1 MIWELIPSN
10 RKMAMSHAVRTV
22 VGITNV
28 IPKYTAIR
36 TGKRRLGTLASVR
49 KVRPIRIPEMVAPSA
64 GTRGR
69 ENIEVTGYSSK
80 GLASGTA

>member
-1 MIWELIPSN
+1 
-10 RKMAMSHAVRTV
+10 MAMSHGVRTV

-28 IPKYTAIR
+28 IPKDIEIR
-36 TGKRRLGTLASVR
+36 TGRRRLGTLASVR

-69 ENIEVTGYSSK
+69 ENIEVTVYSSQ